1 MSKPEK
7 VAPVGTCDYCRKGI
21 PVGEWWTSKGR
32 PRLHCSLECR
42 QAANSRK
49 MENRAEWMRERIES
63 GDWVN
68 PATIN
73 KPTSETIS
81 KNSCAARLREVEEG
95 RWRNPG
101 STPEAR
107 AKNSEPHKH
116 TGLLASAIEKMGH
129 GVKLKELPED
139 EREAYHVYAR
149 QLRSARK
156 DEINQQYRERYRRA
170 WAAMTEEEKE
180 TQREKWRQQ
189 NRKRAQKKQK

>member
-7 VAPVGTCDYCRKGI
+7 VAPVGTCDYCGKGI

-81 KNSCAARLREVEEG
+81 KNSRAARLREVEEG
-95 RWRNPG
+95 RSNRYQHRCRLAISRRCPACMVVGPDNAQ
-101 STPEAR
+101 TRTR
-107 AKNSEPHKH
+107 ATQHSGRDGYP
-116 TGLLASAIEKMGH
+116 
-129 GVKLKELPED
+129 
-139 EREAYHVYAR
+139 R
-149 QLRSARK
+149 QSL
-156 DEINQQYRERYRRA
+156 
-170 WAAMTEEEKE
+170 T
-180 TQREKWRQQ
+180 
-189 NRKRAQKKQK
+189 

>member
-7 VAPVGTCDYCRKGI
+7 VAPVGTCDYCGKGI

-49 MENRAEWMRERIES
+49 MENRAEWMRERIEC

-81 KNSCAARLREVEEG
+81 KNSRRQAARG
-95 RWRNPG
+95 GGG
-101 STPEAR
+101 SM
-107 AKNSEPHKH
+107 AKP
-116 TGLLASAIEKMGH
+116 
-129 GVKLKELPED
+129 
-139 EREAYHVYAR
+139 R
-149 QLRSARK
+149 Q
-156 DEINQQYRERYRRA
+156 RRG
-170 WAAMTEEEKE
+170 
-180 TQREKWRQQ
+180 
-189 NRKRAQKKQK
+189 